1 MYTQNNR
8 VSYFTKP
15 VNTKSEEQVPEKLL
29 SLFEVYSLIIGEGQG
44 NILPQLTQQIR
55 SVSNPDPK
63 QAKDERN
70 LIKKRLPH
78 IVFGGEFSHRSIKGL
93 IKSSD
98 LIILDFDHIGTP
110 EQVED
115 LKRTLSGDTEL
126 NPLLLFVSPS
136 GDGLKVVVPTKQ
148 NITGDPDFKS
158 SMRSLSNYI
167 GQRYGLEIDPS
178 GKDISRTCF
187 LSYDPLAIYKDP
199 QEGFDIVKWTPVQ
212 EEKRIPQEWDNRPLR
227 EKMRLSSGVLSDL
240 ERAEIAVED
249 IESSGVDITGTYY
262 DWMRVG
268 FALSTLGEA
277 GRDLFH
283 RVSRFHPDYSQ
294 KGTDEQFDKCLS
306 GQGNGV
312 KLETLFYVARD
323 NGIRLRGTG
332 MTAQEPTNRGP
343 QQAPQGQPVQTP
355 QVVEMVPQQAPVQT
369 EFPDLLKPTTEDEMI
384 LREMNLPDSLL
395 SGYMVEDSVK
405 NKQRLLIPSGKLT
418 GIAGATGHGKSLF
431 LLNTLLN
438 VAKKYND
445 RRFVLFTYEE
455 NSDTIIQY
463 LLNIYL
469 RDLNLTISDPNV
481 STSNRIRLKE
491 YFRKDSSK
499 MNRSVLN
506 EFELRKNLFFKNYI
520 ENGRILIKYVDSDS
534 STLCQQIRYLSR
546 PEFNIGGIFIDYF
559 QCINPTEG
567 KRFPSRQEALKSICF
582 ELKDIANETGFPVVL
597 ACQFNQEVLSPTD
610 VQITRVGEAGDISR
624 IVSELWGLWQ
634 LGKDI
639 GREVKTSDKLKI
651 EDLNQANEN
660 LKYRDPFLR
669 GMYVKVL
676 KSRFVETGSEQ
687 VLSFRGLTGKIYPND
702 EQEREILSEDWE
714 NSNDLPFN

>member
-1 MYTQNNR
+1 MYTKNNR

-15 VNTKSEEQVPEKLL
+15 VNARTEEQVPEKFL

-44 NILPQLTQQIR
+44 NRIPELTRQIR

-70 LIKKRLPH
+70 LIKKKLPH
-78 IVFGGEFSHRSIKGL
+78 IVFGGEFSYRSKAGL
-93 IKSSD
+93 TKPSD
-98 LIILDFDHIGTP
+98 LIILDYDHIGTP
-110 EQVED
+110 EHVED
-115 LKRTLSGDTEL
+115 LKQTLSGDTEL

-136 GDGLKVVVPTKQ
+136 GDGLKVVIPTKQ
-148 NITGDPDFKS
+148 NITGDPDFKI
-158 SMRSLSNYI
+158 SMRSLSYYV
-167 GQRYGLEIDPS
+167 GQTYGLEIDPS

-187 LSYDPLAIYKDP
+187 LSHDPLAILKDP
-199 QEGFDIVKWTPVQ
+199 QEGFDVVKWTPPQ
-212 EEKRIPQEWDNRPLR
+212 EEQRKPQERDNRPLR
-227 EKMRLSSGVLSDL
+227 ETMNLHTGNLTDYA
-240 ERAEIAVED
+240 RALIAVED
-249 IESSGVDITGTYY
+249 IESSGIDITGNYH

-277 GRDLFH
+277 GRYLFH
-283 RVSRFHPDYSQ
+283 RVSQFHPEYNA

-312 KLETLFYVARD
+312 KLESLFYIARD
-323 NGIRLRGTG
+323 RGIRLRGTG
-332 MTAQEPTNRGP
+332 MTPQGPTQRQSP
-343 QQAPQGQPVQTP
+343 QAPQGQPIPQDFPP
-355 QVVEMVPQQAPVQT
+355 QVEVAPVET
-369 EFPDLLKPTTEDEMI
+369 EFPDLLKPTSEREMI
-384 LREMNLPDSLL
+384 ERESNLPDSLL
-395 SGYMVEDSVK
+395 SGYIVEDSQN

-438 VAKKYND
+438 IAKKYPN

-491 YFRKDSSK
+491 YFRQDSSK

-534 STLCQQIRYLSR
+534 STLCQQIRFLSR
-546 PEFNIGGIFIDYF
+546 PEHNIGGIFIDYF

-597 ACQFNQEVLSPTD
+597 ACQFNQEVLCPTD

-634 LGKDI
+634 MGKDI
-639 GREVKTSDKLKI
+639 GRETKGTERAK
-651 EDLNQANEN
+651 NEELERKN
-660 LKYRDPFLR
+660 EELKYRDPFLR
-669 GMYVKVL
+669 GMYIKVL